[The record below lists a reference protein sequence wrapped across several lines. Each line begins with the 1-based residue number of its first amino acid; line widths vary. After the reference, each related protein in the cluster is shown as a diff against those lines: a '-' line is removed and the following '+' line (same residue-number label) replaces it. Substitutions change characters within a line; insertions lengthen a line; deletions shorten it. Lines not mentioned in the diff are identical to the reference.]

1 MVTVC
6 HGLYEQIGQSHETN
20 RDEWLFFIRKYDA
33 FSCVWPICWGPLH
46 VQSKVILGYFLPCI
60 YTSKNTRLQ
69 TKLVTDIALLYNDNN
84 NKDFY

>member
-20 RDEWLFFIRKYDA
+20 RDEWRVYGLFSMRKYDA
-33 FSCVWPICWGPLH
+33 FSCVWPICWGPLN

-60 YTSKNTRLQ
+60 
-69 TKLVTDIALLYNDNN
+69 
-84 NKDFY
+84 